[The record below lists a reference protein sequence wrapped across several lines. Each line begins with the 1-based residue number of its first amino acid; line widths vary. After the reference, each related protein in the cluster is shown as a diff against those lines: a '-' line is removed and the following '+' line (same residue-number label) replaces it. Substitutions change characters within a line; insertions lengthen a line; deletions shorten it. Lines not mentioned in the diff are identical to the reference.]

1 MSSVSAAPP
10 TREARRA
17 VVVAG
22 TVAFAVTALFATSPV
37 ALTQSDGD
45 LFAHIARGRVLRL
58 SGIPTDV
65 TPAWGS
71 AWLLASVHAT
81 GGLSLIALCAATLA
95 GGTQAVIADYWRR
108 CGMSPRT
115 LVIATAFGVA
125 FAASHW
131 LARPHAVTIAASASL
146 LVLLECRDT
155 RARWA
160 IPPLFVLW
168 ANLHGGW
175 SYGAIVLG
183 AYVAGERL
191 DAWRG
196 TSSRRAP
203 LPGRSRTAAA
213 LGLLAA
219 TALATLCT
227 PFGIRLHAAVL
238 HTLADP
244 AVRGLIDE
252 YKPPALRE
260 PSDLLFLVVLG
271 ASVLVLRRA
280 SLPWS
285 HRLVI
290 LASAAAA
297 LRSGRNIS
305 LWAVTGWPLLV
316 VHLEA
321 WHRAR
326 VAGAAVGVPAV
337 GEPAVGEPAVAVLTS
352 RVPLVGS
359 ALVLLL
365 VLAVGPVRHVAVD
378 PTRFPVS
385 AVRQLRLAGSAAPV
399 LGPLLSTWSWSGYL
413 PYAWPGRRALFDPL
427 AFSGAEVGVLGQLL
441 TAQRGWR
448 GTLDSLGIATVL
460 LPVGSPLA
468 DALGAQVGWGVWYR
482 DATAVVFRRRRGEQS
497 GPFTAATRPLDST
510 ANLKRVAGVHEPQA
524 QASDRRRRPR
534 PRENRGGRPAIQGGA
549 LPAPDGHR

>member
-10 TREARRA
+10 THDARRA
-17 VVVAG
+17 FVVAG
-22 TVAFAVTALFATSPV
+22 AVAFTVTALFATSPV

-45 LFAHIARGRVLRL
+45 LFAHIARGRVFRL
-58 SGIPTDV
+58 SGVPTDV

-71 AWLLASVHAT
+71 AWLLAMLHAT

-95 GGTQAVIADYWRR
+95 GGTHAVIADYWRR

-131 LARPHAVTIAASASL
+131 LARPHAVTIAASAWL
-146 LVLLECRDT
+146 LVRLECRDT

-160 IPPLFVLW
+160 IPPLFALW

-183 AYVAGERL
+183 AYVAGEL
-191 DAWRG
+191 VDDWRG
-196 TSSRRAP
+196 TPSRLVAYRDSP
-203 LPGRSRTAAA
+203 TRSRTAAP

-227 PFGIRLHAAVL
+227 PFGIRLHAAVV

-252 YKPPALRE
+252 YQPPAWRE
-260 PSDLLFLVVLG
+260 PSDFLFLVVL
-271 ASVLVLRRA
+271 ASAMFVLRRA
-280 SLPWS
+280 PLPWS

-290 LASAAAA
+290 LASSAAA

-316 VHLEA
+316 VHLEV

-326 VAGAAVGVPAV
+326 AAVPAV
-337 GEPAVGEPAVAVLTS
+337 AMPAVAVPAS
-352 RVPLVGS
+352 RVPLVSS

-365 VLAVGPVRHVAVD
+365 VVAVGPVHHVAVD
-378 PTRFPVS
+378 PARFPVT
-385 AVRQLRLAGSAAPV
+385 AVRQLRLAGSV
-399 LGPLLSTWSWSGYL
+399 GPMLTTWSWSGYL

-427 AFSGAEVGVLGQLL
+427 AFSGAEVGRLGQLL
-441 TAQRGWR
+441 TVQRGWR
-448 GTLDSLGIATVL
+448 GTLDSLGIPTVL

-468 DALGAQVGWGVWYR
+468 DALGAEPGWGVWYR
-482 DATAVVFRRRRGEQS
+482 DATAVVFRRRRGEQA

-510 ANLKRVAGVHEPQA
+510 VNLKRVAGVHESQA

-549 LPAPDGHR
+549 LPAPDGH